1 VKILMTRDEIDDA
14 LQDRLENQGFSTREF
29 DFQYKYVNRGKKG
42 SGHYGLV
49 AEITIT
55 KKAPEEN
62 VTKPDNLDLDVLDL
76 GDD

>member
-1 VKILMTRDEIDDA
+1 MKILMTRDEIDDA

-55 KKAPEEN
+55 
-62 VTKPDNLDLDVLDL
+62 
-76 GDD
+76 